1 MSKILRRWSLLAL
14 FALMIISVFL
24 TYIIPAPESVVA
36 SPFAKPYW
44 LDSTLPPTMDLRVS
58 SSSPEVEIEWEWG
71 APAKISGA
79 GECSELLWKTPSKV
93 IPLFR
98 SRNQTLVGKSI
109 TPFEKEGLQPPNDKA
124 DTLLENRGLGETAE
138 KFNFDTRDIPFKRN
152 LGISPFAN
160 AAEALFPSKGVYSL
174 ILSGDGYAELR
185 IEGGRFG
192 LLGTDHRGRDVF
204 ALFITGIRVSLII
217 GLSATI
223 IAAMLGLSLGL
234 LSGYA
239 GGLTDTLIMRLVD
252 ILLSIPTLPILLVM
266 AGIWGKGLWQIVIVL
281 SIFSWMGT
289 ARTVRAQTITLRD
302 SPFVENLRSIGC
314 RRSYILF
321 RHLLP
326 EVLPLLLANIVLGVP
341 GAILAEA
348 GVSFLGL
355 SDPRIISWGRM
366 LHEAQGFGAFTAGA
380 WWILLPPGIGIS
392 FICIVFMD
400 IGKFLEELLDPRLL
414 HANKT
419 ESGETS

>member
-1 MSKILRRWSLLAL
+1 MRKILCRWSLLTLSAL
-14 FALMIISVFL
+14 IIFSVFL
-24 TYIIPAPESVVA
+24 TDIFPAPEAQVA

-44 LDSTLPPTMDLRVS
+44 LDSTLPPTIDLSVS
-58 SSSPEVEIEWEWG
+58 SSSPTETIEWEWG
-71 APAKISGA
+71 APAKVSGE
-79 GECSELLWKTPSKV
+79 GEGIELSWITPSET
-93 IPLFR
+93 ISLFK
-98 SRNQTLVGKSI
+98 SRQ
-109 TPFEKEGLQPPNDKA
+109 
-124 DTLLENRGLGETAE
+124 RGGE

-160 AAEALFPSKGVYSL
+160 AAEAMFSSKGKYEL
-174 ILSGDGYAELR
+174 ILSAGAGEADFKPAAYAKMR
-185 IEGGRFG
+185 VEGGRYG

-204 ALFITGIRVSLII
+204 ALFATGIKVSLII
-217 GLSATI
+217 GLSATF
-223 IAAMLGLSLGL
+223 IAALLGLSLGL

-302 SPFVENLRSIGC
+302 SSFVESLRSIGC

-380 WWILLPPGIGIS
+380 WWILLPPGLGIS

-400 IGKFLEELLDPRLL
+400 IGKFLEELADPRLL
-414 HANKT
+414 HAEKA
-419 ESGETS
+419 GETS